1 MAEAHPQLNIAAIR
15 RDFPILSRQV
25 HGRPLV
31 YLDNGATTFV
41 PEPVLAAMGEQY
53 RTYQANIHRGVHYL
67 SEQST
72 QRVERARAAVAAFLN
87 AEAPEEIVFTS
98 GATDAINLV
107 TRAFADGILRPG
119 DRLLTTEMEHHSNLV
134 PWQQACRRAG
144 AELRIVPMTDAG
156 ELNLDAL
163 CRLLDTG
170 PRLLALTWVSN
181 VLGTV
186 NPLPQIIRMAHAAG
200 CPVLVDAAQAMRH
213 GAVDVRALDC
223 DFLCFSGHKMMAPT
237 GVGVLYGKLEWLK
250 RLPPVSFGGG
260 MIDEVTP
267 LDATWAE
274 LPFKFEAGTPNIAGI
289 IGLGAALDYLQ
300 SVGWNAIYAAE
311 GDLLRYTEERLGALE
326 GIRILGAPGRRAG
339 AVSFNLRGLSCYD
352 VAKLLDQLGVA
363 VRSGHHC
370 AQPLLA
376 RFGLTGCVRV
386 TPAFYNTR
394 EEIDALIAAIER
406 IAALPGMGK

>member
-1 MAEAHPQLNIAAIR
+1 MAEAHPQLNIAEIR
-15 RDFPILSRQV
+15 RDFPILSRRV

-41 PEPVLAAMGEQY
+41 PEPVLAAVGEQY

-72 QRVERARAAVAAFLN
+72 HRVERVRAAVAAFLN

-107 TRAFADGILRPG
+107 ARAFADGILRPG

-144 AELRIVPMTDAG
+144 AELLIAPMTDAG
-156 ELNLDAL
+156 ELDLDEL
-163 CRLLDTG
+163 MRLLDAG
-170 PRLLALTWVSN
+170 PRLLAVTWVSN

-186 NPLPQIIRMAHAAG
+186 NPLLQIIRMAHAVG

-213 GAVDVRALDC
+213 GPVDVRALDC

-339 AVSFNLRGLSCYD
+339 AISFHMNGAHPYD

-394 EEIDALIAAIER
+394 EEIDALIAAMER

>member
-41 PEPVLAAMGEQY
+41 PEPVLAAVGEQY

-72 QRVERARAAVAAFLN
+72 MRVERARAAVAAFLN

-107 TRAFADGILRPG
+107 ARAFADGVLKPG
-119 DRLLTTEMEHHSNLV
+119 DRVLTTEMEHHSNLV
-134 PWQQACRRAG
+134 PWQQACRRVG
-144 AELRIVPMTDAG
+144 AELLIAPMTDTG
-156 ELNLDAL
+156 ELDMEELL
-163 CRLLDTG
+163 RLLDAG
-170 PRLLALTWVSN
+170 PRLLAVTWVSN

-186 NPLPQIIRMAHAAG
+186 NPLLQIIRMAHAVD

-213 GAVDVRALDC
+213 GPVDVRALDC

-237 GVGVLYGKLEWLK
+237 GVGVLYGRREWLE

-326 GIRILGAPGRRAG
+326 GIRILGAPARRAG
-339 AVSFNLRGLSCYD
+339 AVSFHMNGAHPYD

-376 RFGLTGCVRV
+376 RFGLTGAVRV

-394 EEIDALIAAIER
+394 EEIGTLIAGLDR